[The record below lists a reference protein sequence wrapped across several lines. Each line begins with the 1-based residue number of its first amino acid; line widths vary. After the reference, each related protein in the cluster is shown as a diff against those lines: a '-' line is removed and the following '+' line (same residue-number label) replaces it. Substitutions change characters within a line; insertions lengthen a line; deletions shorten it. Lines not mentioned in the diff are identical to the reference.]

1 MNTLSR
7 ALHDI
12 CLCHD
17 ILEGSTVL
25 YLGERNFVY
34 NTSMLTIYRMRLS
47 ELISLIA
54 KRCVILTTAGAVAW
68 ILHEVPTPEVDQF
81 DLQSCRVHEHVFQL
95 DVTMENTTIAAKVS
109 SINYLPHD
117 VLCYL
122 LAEDTSAA
130 FQKLSHIHAW
140 HRALH
145 DNEVVVW
152 VILPVQHFNYIWTVG
167 FPIDDDCQLNL

>member
-1 MNTLSR
+1 MNTLSQ

-12 CLCHD
+12 FVCHD

-25 YLGERNFVY
+25 YLEEIHFVY
-34 NTSMLTIYRMRLS
+34 NTSMLTIYRMCLT

-54 KRCVILTTAGAVAW
+54 KRCVILTTAGDVAW
-68 ILHEVPTPEVDQF
+68 ILHEVPTPEVNQF
-81 DLQSCRVHEHVFQL
+81 DLQSCWVHEHVFQL

-109 SINYLPHD
+109 GINYLPHD

-122 LAEDTSAA
+122 LAEDTAAA
-130 FQKLSHIHAW
+130 FQKFSQIHAW

-145 DNEVVVW
+145 NNEVVVW
-152 VILPVQHFNYIWTVG
+152 VILPVQHFNYMWTVG
-167 FPIDDDCQLNL
+167 FPIDDDCQCNL